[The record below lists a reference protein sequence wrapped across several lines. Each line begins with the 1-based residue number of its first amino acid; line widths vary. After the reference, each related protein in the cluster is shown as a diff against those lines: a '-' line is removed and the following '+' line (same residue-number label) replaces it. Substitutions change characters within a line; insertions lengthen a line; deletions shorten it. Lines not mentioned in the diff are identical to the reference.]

1 MHGWPRKV
9 YSQLSH
15 ELKWSDTNELILLYV
30 RTRMYVLLCL
40 AENEALQCCSKGC
53 YTLRCLPWL
62 HAMLTSASAVG
73 TQRCLMNN
81 SCVVGGEGWLWTVQQ
96 TQVNLKGWSLPIEVN
111 IVQISLQS
119 GKTTTLVPTMYIVHT
134 YVHNIIHRLSIYFS
148 YTHTLHIGE
157 HLVVPVLAGSCTVLQ
172 GSDQILGVYVYV
184 WFELTSG
191 GIASQ
196 TSVNMYYYY
205 I

>member
-1 MHGWPRKV
+1 MYKVRTSMHGWPRKV

-81 SCVVGGEGWLWTVQQ
+81 SCVVGGEGWLWTVQE
-96 TQVNLKGWSLPIEVN
+96 TQVNLKGWSLPIEAN
-111 IVQISLQS
+111 IRPQHFPTSNEHDLTVYRFSNSNAPNQQSLIS
-119 GKTTTLVPTMYIVHT
+119 
-134 YVHNIIHRLSIYFS
+134 IHFLY
-148 YTHTLHIGE
+148 GE
-157 HLVVPVLAGSCTVLQ
+157 
-172 GSDQILGVYVYV
+172 
-184 WFELTSG
+184 
-191 GIASQ
+191 
-196 TSVNMYYYY
+196 
-205 I
+205 